1 MENRSSFFLLT
12 TSVGYSQIKYP
23 EFKIDSGFSTFNSEL
38 SFKEGI
44 TSEINHGRLI

>member
-23 EFKIDSGFSTFNSEL
+23 ELKVDSGFSTFNSEL